1 LIPRSEF
8 ILPQPKHV
16 RPSLTDDPAGNPR
29 NFQRD
34 YIVCMVF
41 HPHHPEHHPSRPRLD
56 FLNGNTSPRRRLS
69 EPANTRLTRNWNT
82 LQKAQSRK
90 QPNLD
95 RRKSLD
101 PRQIRAQG

>member
-8 ILPQPKHV
+8 ILPQPK
-16 RPSLTDDPAGNPR
+16 RTSDLLSLTILLAISQLPARLHCLRGLP
-29 NFQRD
+29 
-34 YIVCMVF
+34 
-41 HPHHPEHHPSRPRLD
+41 PTPPEHHPNRPRLD